1 MPIETLPAG
10 VEERR
15 VAELVEAE
23 VAGQVEVGQQVEI
36 EAFCCQLLASLHLL
50 QLGLPPRLDVPHGV
64 FCLDVVGIVLP
75 GPLQKPADPTGMFGK
90 ESCCSQMWEQ
100 P

>member
-1 MPIETLPAG
+1 MPKETLPAG

-15 VAELVEAE
+15 VAELVEAGE
-23 VAGQVEVGQQVEI
+23 QVEMGQK
-36 EAFCCQLLASLHLL
+36 AFCCQLLASLHLL
-50 QLGLPPRLDVPHGV
+50 QLGLPPRLDVLLGV
-64 FCLDVVGIVLP
+64 FRLDVVGIVLP
-75 GPLQKPADPTGMFGK
+75 GPLQKPADPTGLFGK